1 MEPSW
6 DVSQWAAAG
15 VEKSP
20 SHTLPASHIK
30 ISLYGK
36 VVPGKPV
43 GKTPRPASGG
53 PHFPNRAA
61 PASLERPR
69 DFAYA

>member
-1 MEPSW
+1 M
-6 DVSQWAAAG
+6 
-15 VEKSP
+15 
-20 SHTLPASHIK
+20 
-30 ISLYGK
+30 
-36 VVPGKPV
+36 VPGKPV

>member
-1 MEPSW
+1 M
-6 DVSQWAAAG
+6 
-15 VEKSP
+15 
-20 SHTLPASHIK
+20 
-30 ISLYGK
+30 
-36 VVPGKPV
+36 VPGKPV
-43 GKTPRPASGG
+43 GKTPRPAGG

>member
-1 MEPSW
+1 MLPNRLR
-6 DVSQWAAAG
+6 DG
-15 VEKSP
+15 PEKRRP
-20 SHTLPASHIK
+20 IVGAIHIK

-36 VVPGKPV
+36 MVPGKPV
-43 GKTPRPASGG
+43 GKTPRPANGG
-53 PHFPNRAA
+53 PHSPDRAA

>member
-1 MEPSW
+1 M
-6 DVSQWAAAG
+6 
-15 VEKSP
+15 
-20 SHTLPASHIK
+20 
-30 ISLYGK
+30 
-36 VVPGKPV
+36 VPGKPV

-69 DFAYA
+69 DFPYA

>member
-1 MEPSW
+1 MGRGGGGKIAKP
-6 DVSQWAAAG
+6 
-15 VEKSP
+15 
-20 SHTLPASHIK
+20 HTTASHIK

-36 VVPGKPV
+36 MVPGKPV
-43 GKTPRPASGG
+43 GKTPRPASVG
-53 PHFPNRAA
+53 PHSPDRAA